1 MEDGV
6 IAALA
11 ARLHG
16 PFAFRLLMQPA
27 MAAGLALRDG
37 ARSARSGEQPFLA
50 ALCFDPGARRGRIA
64 GAWGSI
70 GKVALLAF
78 GLDLA
83 FQAAMGG
90 TVRGIDAA
98 AVALLLAVLPYS
110 LLRGPA
116 NRFVALRRRLGPD
129 DRPDRTPGA

>member
-11 ARLHG
+11 ERLHG

-37 ARSARSGEQPFLA
+37 ARSAGIGEQPFLA

-64 GAWGSI
+64 AAWASI

-78 GLDLA
+78 ALDLA
-83 FQAAMGG
+83 FQVAMGG
-90 TVRGIDAA
+90 PTRVIDALG
-98 AVALLLAVLPYS
+98 VALLLAVLPYS

-116 NRFVALRRRLGPD
+116 NRLVAARRRLGPD
-129 DRPDRTPGA
+129 DTQGPSPDV